1 MKSGK
6 LFISAFIIF
15 FITSLTSAQSV
26 KENFENGKKAF
37 YADNFEEANKY
48 FTLILEKESYDYEIS
63 YYKALVYEINFDN
76 DRAISELT
84 NAIGF
89 KKKNSDA
96 YFARAGIYDKQGK
109 FEEAIDDYNNA
120 IKYNKK
126 FSDAYFNRASD
137 LQELKLY
144 DNAVIDYGKV
154 IDLNPADDIAFY
166 NRGLLYKELK
176 QNDLAIED
184 FESAIRIDSIWEKE
198 LRPVIEQL
206 KSGQ

>member
-1 MKSGK
+1 MKFKK
-6 LFISAFIIF
+6 LLISIIITFCITAF
-15 FITSLTSAQSV
+15 TQAQSIQ
-26 KENFENGKKAF
+26 ENFENGKKAF

-48 FTLILEKESYDYEIS
+48 FAFILEKESDDYETS

-76 DRAISELT
+76 DKAISELT
-84 NAIGF
+84 NAIIF

-96 YFARAGIYDKQGK
+96 YFERGTIYDKQGK
-109 FEEAIDDYNNA
+109 FNEAIDDYTNA

-126 FSDAYFNRASD
+126 FPDAYFNRASD
-137 LQELKLY
+137 LQELKLF
-144 DNAVIDYGKV
+144 DNAIIDYGKV

-166 NRGLLYKELK
+166 NRGLLYKELQ
-176 QNDLAIED
+176 QNNLAVED
-184 FESAIRIDSIWEKE
+184 FETAIRIDSIWEHE